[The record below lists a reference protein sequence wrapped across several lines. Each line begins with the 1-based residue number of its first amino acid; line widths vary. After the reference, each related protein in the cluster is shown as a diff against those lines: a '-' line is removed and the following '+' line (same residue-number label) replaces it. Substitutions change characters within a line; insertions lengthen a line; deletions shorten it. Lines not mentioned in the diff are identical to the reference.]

1 MKKFFNGAYIE
12 MTEKEVEKL
21 RNTKVIDTTLSLE
34 EKVNN
39 LENMIL
45 ENIVNIK
52 ESEVMRDE

>member
-21 RNTKVIDTTLSLE
+21 RNTKVIDNTLSLE

-39 LENMIL
+39 LENIIL
-45 ENIVNIK
+45 ENIANIK
-52 ESEVMRDE
+52 KSEVMHDE